1 MPDRAAP
8 SEVVIRER
16 RLGSIT
22 GYEGTA
28 QDLLARSHDGSVV
41 DRTRSF
47 SQCGTCSSLCSTL
60 QLSLIQDAV
69 VINHAPLG
77 CAADFP
83 MFNLYNRYG
92 LLKRGMSVNNARLI
106 STNLDESDVIF
117 GATAKLLETI
127 REAHRRYHPS
137 AIFVTASC
145 ASGIIG
151 EDLDSVL
158 REAEV
163 ELGIPV
169 AAVHCEGFR
178 SQVWATG
185 FDAAY
190 HAILEKIVKP
200 PKTKRPEL
208 INVITF
214 LGDDYFAELFEPLG
228 LKSNPIVPYLSI
240 ENLAR
245 ISEAGATAQMCAT
258 LGTYFAAGLE
268 RRFGVPEVKSPP
280 PYGLAGTDAFLRE
293 LGRILGKEREVE
305 SFIAAER
312 AAIADELQELRAEF
326 TGVKAFV
333 AAGPAHGHSFMSVLQ
348 DLGMVLV
355 GSCMFHHDP
364 HFDNGDIAG
373 DSLNHVV
380 KTHGNVRL
388 GICNK
393 QSFELV
399 SLIRK
404 LKPDV
409 LVMRHPSVVVWGA
422 KLGIPTF
429 FIDDENYSV
438 GYRGLVRY
446 GRKIRDWLRNPAIE
460 RTLARHTR
468 LPYTEWWLERGRDPF
483 TFLAEPQP

>member
-1 MPDRAAP
+1 MPDEKGLAGVP
-8 SEVVIRER
+8 NRER

-22 GYEGTA
+22 GYDGTA
-28 QDLLARSHDGSVV
+28 LDLLALSQNGGVPEQG
-41 DRTRSF
+41 RSF
-47 SQCGTCSSLCSTL
+47 SQCSTCSSFCSTL
-60 QLSLIQDAV
+60 QLSLVQEAV
-69 VINHAPLG
+69 VINHAPVG

-92 LLKRGMSVNNARLI
+92 LLKRGMKVSNAHLV
-106 STNLDESDVIF
+106 STNLNESDVIF
-117 GATAKLLETI
+117 GAAAKLHETI
-127 REAHRRYHPS
+127 REAFRRFAPK

-158 REAEV
+158 AEAEA
-163 ELGIPV
+163 EIGIPV

-185 FDAAY
+185 WDAAY
-190 HAILEKIVKP
+190 HAILQKIVKP

-214 LGDDYFAELFEPLG
+214 IGDDYFAELFEPLG
-228 LKSNPIVPYLSI
+228 LKSNLIVPYLSI
-240 ENLAR
+240 DQLERL
-245 ISEAGATAQMCAT
+245 SEAAATAQMCST

-268 RRFGVPEVKSPP
+268 KRFGVPEVKAPP

-293 LGRILGKEREVE
+293 LGRIVRKERAVE
-305 SFIAAER
+305 DLITAER
-312 AAIADELQELRAEF
+312 AAIAGELEDLRAQF
-326 TGVKAFV
+326 SGLRAFV

-348 DLGMVLV
+348 DLGMNLV
-355 GSCMFHHDP
+355 GSCMSHHDP
-364 HFDNGDIAG
+364 RLDHGDAAG
-373 DSLNHVV
+373 DSLRHVV
-380 KTHGNVRL
+380 RTHGNTRL

-399 SLIRK
+399 NLIRR
-404 LKPDV
+404 LEPDV

-429 FIDDENYSV
+429 FVDDENFSV
-438 GYRGLVRY
+438 GYRGLARY
-446 GRKIRDWLRNPAIE
+446 GRKIANWLRNPSLE

-468 LPYTEWWLERGRDPF
+468 LPYTDWWLEQHPF
-483 TFLAEPQP
+483 SFLDGARA

>member
-1 MPDRAAP
+1 MPDKRDPAG
-8 SEVVIRER
+8 VLVRER

-22 GYEGTA
+22 GYDGTA
-28 QDLLARSHDGSVV
+28 LDLVARSQDGRLA
-41 DRTRSF
+41 DRSRSF
-47 SQCGTCSSLCSTL
+47 SQCGTCSSLCATL
-60 QLSLIQDAV
+60 QLSLLQDAV

-77 CAADFP
+77 CAGDFP

-92 LLKRGMSVNNARLI
+92 LSRRGMNVSNARLI

-127 REAHRRYHPS
+127 GEAFRRYRPS

-151 EDLDSVL
+151 EDLDGAL
-158 REAEV
+158 REAEA
-163 ELGIPV
+163 EFGIPV

-178 SQVWATG
+178 SQVWASG

-200 PKTKRPEL
+200 PKIKRPEL

-214 LGDDYFAELFEPLG
+214 IGDDYFAKLFEPLG
-228 LKSNPIVPYLSI
+228 LKSNLIVPYLSV
-240 ENLAR
+240 EKLER
-245 ISEAGATAQMCAT
+245 LSEAGATAQMCST

-293 LGRILGKEREVE
+293 LGRIVGKEREVA
-305 SFIAAER
+305 SFIEAER
-312 AAIADELQELRAEF
+312 AAIAGELEALRAEF
-326 TGVKAFV
+326 AGVKAFV
-333 AAGPAHGHSFMSVLQ
+333 AAGPAHGHGFMSVLQ
-348 DLGMVLV
+348 DLGMTLV
-355 GSCMFHHDP
+355 GSCTFHHDP
-364 HFDNGDIAG
+364 RLDNGNGAG
-373 DSLNHVV
+373 DSLSHVV
-380 KTHGNVRL
+380 RTHGNVRL
-388 GICNK
+388 GVCNK

-399 SLIRK
+399 NLIRR
-404 LKPDV
+404 LEPDV
-409 LVMRHPSVVVWGA
+409 LIMRHPSVVVWGA

-429 FIDDENYSV
+429 FIDDENFSV

-446 GRKIRDWLRNPAIE
+446 GRKIRDWFRNPSLE

-468 LPYTEWWLERGRDPF
+468 LPYPAWWLQQSPFAFLKEERP
-483 TFLAEPQP
+483 